1 MSKRTVLFG
10 ILLLAIAASPA
21 LALSLCDYTQP
32 VTSVTT
38 FTIQGSF
45 RYFDDEFRDER
56 GNILALS
63 LSGDFLR
70 YYDSANFGYSLGGS
84 ASFSRTN
91 GEQNLVGNASVN
103 FRFYAPEMPLF
114 AFGQVSSLWQEFTP
128 TVAAVLGVG
137 YGRLRDVTPL
147 VKAMRISDRLLGEKF
162 ITKALPDDTLM
173 AVATEIGRRPEYA
186 SLDELVA
193 KIAALVDGAGV
204 VQGKLSPVA
213 VLRIREVL
221 EAVGDQR
228 LCGFA
233 VRAGIGH
240 TLIDPT
246 GVLGFVLFGSGE
258 YALPISVDT
267 QIHIRA
273 EGTASPGF
281 TSYTVHGMASLIH
294 RLGPTTTF
302 TGRLTIFRSLPE
314 GGSLRESQALDAS
327 LQFSLSGGWAVTV
340 TVGVLNRTGFEE
352 PRLDLTVSAG
362 LSGF

>member
-1 MSKRTVLFG
+1 
-10 ILLLAIAASPA
+10 
-21 LALSLCDYTQP
+21 
-32 VTSVTT
+32 
-38 FTIQGSF
+38 
-45 RYFDDEFRDER
+45 
-56 GNILALS
+56 
-63 LSGDFLR
+63 
-70 YYDSANFGYSLGGS
+70 
-84 ASFSRTN
+84 
-91 GEQNLVGNASVN
+91 
-103 FRFYAPEMPLF
+103 
-114 AFGQVSSLWQEFTP
+114 
-128 TVAAVLGVG
+128 
-137 YGRLRDVTPL
+137 
-147 VKAMRISDRLLGEKF
+147 
-162 ITKALPDDTLM
+162 
-173 AVATEIGRRPEYA
+173 
-186 SLDELVA
+186 
-193 KIAALVDGAGV
+193 
-204 VQGKLSPVA
+204 
-213 VLRIREVL
+213 
-221 EAVGDQR
+221 
-228 LCGFA
+228 

-302 TGRLTIFRSLPE
+302 TGRLTIIRSLP
-314 GGSLRESQALDAS
+314 GVGPLTESQALDAS